1 LQEGKAVAEAKR
13 IFSGARRGRESEAV
27 SVTVDDDWLLED
39 RIKRIRTLVRSGV
52 KHLVFLHEAVP
63 FYLREAQTSE
73 RATTGLLAAN
83 GKSSSP
89 PLRTLMSPEARRDHD
104 IALGLFV
111 DQRQNGT
118 YEKIYKWF
126 AEVNDAAMRI
136 FAEDRFKSYQAL
148 DDPPLLTASPS
159 DPGSVER
166 AMAKLSAAI
175 RARVLELTGS
185 LRDLGENEDVAPA
198 IRDAPGGWPHL
209 RGLVGDS
216 VIDGHL
222 RHMRMRRTR
231 AEISSAI
238 GAAKEIVEAT
248 LKALSVKHSVSPA
261 KATPDLSDWWKV
273 LRPHLVDQSIDKALG
288 STDGALIKLISSQVS
303 LVQNLGELRNKVG
316 SGHGKA
322 EHPAGLGPAHAL
334 LAVDTAHTLTRF
346 LAS

>member
-1 LQEGKAVAEAKR
+1 MS
-13 IFSGARRGRESEAV
+13 I
-27 SVTVDDDWLLED
+27 DDDWLLED
-39 RIKRIRTLVRSGV
+39 RIKRIRALVRSGV

-63 FYLREAQTSE
+63 YYLRQAEASE
-73 RATTGLLAAN
+73 TVTAELLVRAQN
-83 GKSSSP
+83 SSSP
-89 PLRTLMSPEARRDHD
+89 TSLRAGLSPEDRRDHD
-104 IALGLFV
+104 IALGIFI
-111 DQRQNGT
+111 DQRQDRV
-118 YEKIYKWF
+118 YDKILKWV
-126 AEVNDAAMRI
+126 ADVNDAAMRI
-136 FAEDRFKSYQAL
+136 FTEDHFRSYRAL
-148 DDPPLLTASPS
+148 GAPPPLVASTA
-159 DPGSVER
+159 DPRSVER
-166 AMAKLSAAI
+166 SLTNFTADI
-175 RARVLELTGS
+175 RGRIVELTES

-222 RHMRMRRTR
+222 RHMRTRRTR

-238 GAAKEIVEAT
+238 GSAKEIVEAT
-248 LKALSVKHSVSPA
+248 FKALSVTHGVAPT
-261 KATPDLSDWWKV
+261 KAAPDLSDWWKV
-273 LRPHLVDQSIDKALG
+273 LRPHLADQSIDKALG